1 MNKPSQPP
9 SSLGAEEQNLLQ
21 HVTDRRRQE
30 LEIRGGGPSQIAHAL
45 REVIA
50 RRKIGRLLESREL
63 SHLWASIAPPDI
75 VSKTRI
81 VSLRNRILLV
91 EVADSVLM
99 SELANFHQRT
109 LVKKLQQARAD
120 LNIRNLKFR
129 LNAGLNRKVE

>member
-1 MNKPSQPP
+1 MKKPPQP
-9 SSLGAEEQNLLQ
+9 STSLGAEEQNLLQ

-30 LEIRGGGPSQIAHAL
+30 LEIRGGGPAQIAHAL

-63 SHLWASIAPPDI
+63 SNLWASIVPPDI
-75 VSKTRI
+75 AGKTRI
-81 VSLRNRILLV
+81 VSLRNRVLLV